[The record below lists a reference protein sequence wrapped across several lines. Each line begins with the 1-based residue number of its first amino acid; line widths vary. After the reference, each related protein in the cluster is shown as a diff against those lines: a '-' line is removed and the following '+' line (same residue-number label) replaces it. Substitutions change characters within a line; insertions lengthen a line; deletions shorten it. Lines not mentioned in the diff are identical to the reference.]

1 MYSWGFSSEKWVQVS
16 TRRQV
21 TGTVTYVRLI
31 FIVAPNSEHSE
42 GTWPAGQTE
51 TLWCIHTTE
60 YAAATLSTV
69 SLLDVMLS
77 TRSRQKRG
85 VPGDSVLTGFK
96 DRSQDSGC
104 PLGGVTGQGG
114 REGGFWK
121 LEMSLDPGARYM

>member
-1 MYSWGFSSEKWVQVS
+1 MGPCVHQE
-16 TRRQV
+16 TG

-31 FIVAPNSEHSE
+31 FIVAPNSEHPES
-42 GTWPAGQTE
+42 TWPAGQTE

-60 YAAATLSTV
+60 YAAATHSAV
-69 SLLDVMLS
+69 SLLDIMLS

-85 VPGDSVLTGFK
+85 VPGDSVLTGLK

-114 REGGFWK
+114 HEGGFWK
-121 LEMSLDPGARYM
+121 LEMSLDPGAGYM